1 MMSILGKERIKHHA
15 RSFRELGII
24 NEIALLAGLMLM
36 TTGTFMGAVWANES
50 WGRYW
55 GWDPKETWALITI
68 VVYTMVSHL
77 HLLPRWYNLWSLN
90 LCSVIAF
97 ASVLMTYF
105 GVNYFLSGMH
115 SYGQNDSIQGLFIY
129 LYIIAGIVAVLIVT
143 ARKGRFLK
151 MNCIKHNIYET

>member
-36 TTGTFMGAVWANES
+36 TIGTFMGAVWANES

-68 VVYTMVSHL
+68 VVYTMVTHL
-77 HLLPRWYNLWSLN
+77 HLLPQWYNLWSLN

-105 GVNYFLSGMH
+105 GVNYFLRPLYLSVYH
-115 SYGQNDSIQGLFIY
+115 SRYSSRTDCHRTERTVPENESHKTQ
-129 LYIIAGIVAVLIVT
+129 LI
-143 ARKGRFLK
+143 
-151 MNCIKHNIYET
+151 